1 MFRVLIVVVV
11 SLFFSGAA
19 LAHDD
24 DWGYRHHHRHH
35 HHRHHHHYDNF
46 GYGYGAYLPPAAG
59 YYPAPRQYYG
69 FPPVRSFS
77 YQQQLPMPRYD
88 RHDRGGW

>member
-24 DWGYRHHHRHH
+24 DRGYRHHHRHH
-35 HHRHHHHYDNF
+35 HHRHHYDNF

-59 YYPAPRQYYG
+59 YYPVPRQYYG